1 MLPKAILFD
10 LDDTIISFDGV
21 CEAAWENVCKDFST
35 KTNFLSDV
43 ELLKSIA
50 EVRKW
55 YWSDPI
61 RHQSGRLNLANS
73 RREIVRIA
81 LYKFKIPGE
90 KHVLEIADGYSKLQ
104 EEMIHL
110 FPKAIQTLEYLYKKG
125 VKLAM
130 LTNGSAETQRR
141 KIERFKL
148 AGYFETILI
157 EGEQGFGKPDP
168 RVYEL
173 ALEKLQVKPGETW
186 MIGDNLEW
194 DVAAPQRIGIYSI
207 WNDYKKTGL
216 PENLK
221 FRPDRIV
228 NSIYELLEKE
238 EEWFNTNG
246 ALTLYAL

>member
-21 CEAAWENVCKDFST
+21 CEAAWEKVCKDFST
-35 KTNFLSDV
+35 KTSFLSDV
-43 ELLKSIA
+43 ELLRSIA
-50 EVRKW
+50 KVRKW
-55 YWSDPI
+55 YWNDPI
-61 RHQSGRLNLANS
+61 RHQSGRLNLVSS

-81 LYKFKIPGE
+81 LYKHKIPDE
-90 KHVLEIADGYSKLQ
+90 KYVLEIADGYTKLQ

-110 FPKAIQTLEYLYKKG
+110 FPNAIQTLEYLYKKG

-148 AGYFETILI
+148 AEYFETILI

-173 ALEKLQVKPGETW
+173 ALEKLQVNQSETW

-194 DVAAPQRIGIYSI
+194 DVAAPQRLGIYSI
-207 WNDYKKTGL
+207 WNDFNNVGL
-216 PENLK
+216 PQSSTIK
-221 FRPDRIV
+221 PDRIV
-228 NSIYELLEKE
+228 TNISELLEE
-238 EEWFNTNG
+238 EGELLG
-246 ALTLYAL
+246 KKQL